1 MRVRMTRARTV
12 SGVDSPTP
20 PPCPSPSCPP
30 SPLRTTLQDNPVVD
44 DMKATLDYD
53 LSTCLANPRWTDG
66 FQLFDNIV
74 YEPGLAVIF
83 DVR

>member
-1 MRVRMTRARTV
+1 MHDQSKNGERSRGPSTSCM
-12 SGVDSPTP
+12 
-20 PPCPSPSCPP
+20 PSPSCPA
-30 SPLRTTLQDNPVVD
+30 SPIHPTLQDNPVVD

-66 FQLFDNIV
+66 FQLFENIV
-74 YEPGLAVIF
+74 YEPGLAIIF